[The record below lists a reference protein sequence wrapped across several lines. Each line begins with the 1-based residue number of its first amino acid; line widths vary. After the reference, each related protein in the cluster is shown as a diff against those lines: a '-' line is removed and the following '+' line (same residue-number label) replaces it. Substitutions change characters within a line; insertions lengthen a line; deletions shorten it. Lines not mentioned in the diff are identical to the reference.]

1 MKSRKFLLLILAS
14 IFAAVAI
21 SACGEKEPK
30 PEPEPEPG
38 VETISLEVNNVEI
51 KEVSVSFKVK
61 AQNVKELACYI
72 SDRDEN
78 DVVIRPN
85 VVFAMAEESVYSLS
99 KNCDTTFVFENL
111 KPSST
116 YYFYFAGKIADK
128 QYVTE
133 VGEKG
138 VISFELT
145 TKDYEEGVT
154 IAKVGPFGFQAY
166 VKPPQAVLDR
176 KGGLRY
182 SVADLYTYNMH
193 YYEMPSHP
201 TDVTSLLHNGKAAYE
216 GCAITTPTLLVYDDT
231 NTDVDEEGN
240 PSATPIVPGEPSV
253 LYLGEFTYDKAEAER
268 IGWGD
273 GNAPYVKA
281 AFDFESAAGVS
292 VEPQGIA
299 PERPDD
305 KYWTG
310 FHYREVIMSNAPG
323 TFDGKLNLE
332 VSYINNV
339 PQISIKPSDNVFT
352 YCVGIVPD
360 MPSTQGYD
368 YYNTIVKYLGGDASL
383 LQWFTTSYAGWVESF
398 SNNFYGPAQIKAAA
412 ESGEFTEEQIAQ
424 LGDGSVT
431 FDLEQYLGALLPEN
445 YKYRIIVVGLDSQR
459 GLNQIVEKAVL
470 EPRPVSKPAPVVE
483 VKGIPNPSGK
493 ENPFEI
499 WFNIKAPNKDLVK
512 GLWLCN
518 YEREWEEI
526 TTKDFTN
533 YNLIRK
539 YGLQFSD
546 EELAV
551 VNSDN
556 GYDVSFATREDA
568 VTYLGVL
575 GFNDEGSTN
584 DINSGVGLGKARSI
598 KYPAAEKV
606 ESDLFTALNGEWTAT
621 TKLRRVKEHDEEG
634 NIVSTEEVEYSTKV
648 VISNG
653 YTVPAEPTKEVFSAY
668 EKTMSSNEIK
678 ALYANFVETVD
689 NFNSKIAGQ
698 NMLLCEGFSFTFDED
713 ELEDFRT
720 YSPYE
725 LFIHPTYVAYDNESI
740 VYDCGPKWFLQIHKD
755 GSVTAPF
762 SSSYFYP
769 ATGFY
774 YPYWMGGLEKDN
786 YTLVQ
791 EETNS
796 DQTVSPAHFPVEVS
810 EDRNTITIKALSRT
824 FKMEDGSE
832 VVYNFYPYLYVY
844 DQSSMQVNGMKNPI
858 VSDIVL
864 TRASAASP
872 ASAVVRSSETSAV
885 GRLQR
890 QEGAGRAVKNHAR
903 SNNKPYTHGQ
913 KLSDKM
919 TEFWLK

>member
-1 MKSRKFLLLILAS
+1 MKSIKSLLLILAS
-14 IFAAVAI
+14 LFAAVAI

-30 PEPEPEPG
+30 PEPDPEPEVTEP
-38 VETISLEVNNVEI
+38 SLEVNLVDT
-51 KEVSVSFKVK
+51 KEVSVSFKLN

-72 SDRDEN
+72 SEKNEN
-78 DVVIRPN
+78 EIVIRPN
-85 VVFAMAEESVYSLS
+85 VVFAMAEESVYRLS
-99 KNCDTTFVFENL
+99 KKCDTTLVFDNL
-111 KPSST
+111 KPAST

-138 VISFELT
+138 VISFEQT
-145 TKDYEEGVT
+145 TKDYEEGIT

-166 VKPPQAVLDR
+166 VKPPKAVLDR
-176 KGGLRY
+176 QGGLRY

-201 TDVTSLLHNGKAAYE
+201 TDVTSLLHNGKAADE

-231 NTDVDEEGN
+231 NTEKDEEGN
-240 PSATPIVPGEPSV
+240 PVITPIVPGEPSV

-273 GNAPYVKA
+273 GKAPYVKA
-281 AFDFESAAGVS
+281 AFDFDAAKGVS
-292 VEPQGIA
+292 VEPQGIE

-305 KYWTG
+305 KFWTG
-310 FHYREVIMSNAPG
+310 FHYREVIRSNAPG
-323 TFDGKLNLE
+323 TFDGKLNLV
-332 VSYINNV
+332 VSHINNV
-339 PQISIKPSDNVFT
+339 PQISIKPSDNVYT

-360 MPSTQGYD
+360 MPSTPGYD

-383 LQWFTTSYAGWVESF
+383 LQWFTTSYAGWIENF

-412 ESGEFTEEQIAQ
+412 ESGAFTEEQLAQ

-431 FDLEQYLGALLPEN
+431 FDLEQYLGVLLPEN
-445 YKYRIIVVGLDSQR
+445 YKYRIIAVGLDSQS
-459 GLNQIVEKAVL
+459 GLNQIVEQAVL

-526 TTKDFTN
+526 TTKDFTS
-533 YNLIRK
+533 YNLIRQ
-539 YGLQFSD
+539 YGVQFSA
-546 EELAV
+546 EELAI
-551 VNSDN
+551 VNSDS

-584 DINSGVGLGKARSI
+584 DINSGVGLGIARSI

-621 TKLRRVKEHDEEG
+621 TKLRRVKEHDAEG
-634 NIVSTEEVEYSTKV
+634 NIVATEEVEYSTKV

-653 YTVPAEPTKEVFSAY
+653 YTVPAEPTAAVFSAY

-678 ALYANFVETVD
+678 ALYANFVETVS

-698 NMLLCEGFSFTFDED
+698 NMLLCEGFNFTFDE
-713 ELEDFRT
+713 EEANDFKT
-720 YSPYE
+720 YNPYD

-740 VYDCGPKWFLQIHKD
+740 IYDCGPKWFLQIHKD

-762 SSSYFYP
+762 SSSFFYP
-769 ATGFY
+769 ATGFT
-774 YPYWMGGLEKDN
+774 YPYWLGGLDAES
-786 YTLVQ
+786 YMLVQ
-791 EETNS
+791 EESLS
-796 DQTVSPAHFPVEVS
+796 DNTTAPAHFPVEVS
-810 EDRNTITIKALSRT
+810 ADRTKITIKALSRT
-824 FKMEDGSE
+824 FKTEDGND
-832 VVYNFYPYLYVY
+832 VTYNYYPYLYVY
-844 DQSSMQVNGMKNPI
+844 DSSSSQVNGMKNPI
-858 VSDIVL
+858 VDEIVL
-864 TRASAASP
+864 TKGYTDTKATPVMKSSEK
-872 ASAVVRSSETSAV
+872 AVVKGLE
-885 GRLQR
+885 R
-890 QEGAGRAVKNHAR
+890 QEGAGRAVKPHAR

-913 KLSDKM
+913 KLSDRMK
-919 TEFWLK
+919 EFWLK